1 MGRYITNTLT
11 YSTSTVS
18 TGVSYSAGVNDRVL
32 CTAGGITVT
41 LPNTTADGG
50 ALQDG
55 DTVQIVDVG
64 GNAGSSAI
72 TVGRNGANIQGAA
85 DDLSIDINNSA
96 PILIYTGA
104 TYGWVISGT

>member
-11 YSTSTVS
+11 YATSTVS
-18 TGVSYSAGVNDRVL
+18 TGVSYNASVNDRVL
-32 CTAGGITVT
+32 CTAGSITIT

-50 ALQDG
+50 SLLEG
-55 DTVQIVDVG
+55 DTVQIVDVTG
-64 GNAGSSAI
+64 VAGSSAI
-72 TVGRNGANIQGAA
+72 TVARNGANIQGAA
-85 DDLSIDINNSA
+85 ENLTIDINNAA